1 MEALSARHTGRK
13 GAAKRPE
20 GSPRAGA
27 DAGRT
32 SRALRGRA
40 GAGDI
45 FAFPSDPATFVLTDI
60 IHAIVLGLVEGAT
73 EFIPVSS
80 TGHLIL
86 ATSALGLDPEAPRMV
101 VFNIVI
107 QLAAILAVVWAYRE
121 RILSLLRRLPS
132 DPAARRFALAIVV
145 ASIPAA
151 ALGLAIED
159 WMDENLFNP
168 IVVAVALVVGGFVI
182 LVIERFAARREPRV
196 TEMEAVGPADALKV
210 GLAQCLSLVPGV
222 SRSGATI
229 LGGVAFGLSR
239 KAAAEFSF
247 FLAIPIMI
255 GASGLKLFK
264 DAGALS
270 GADLPFFAVGC
281 IVAFVSALVVVRFL
295 IRFVAGNTFVPFAW
309 YRIGFGLVVLL
320 WYLGPGG

>member
-1 MEALSARHTGRK
+1 
-13 GAAKRPE
+13 
-20 GSPRAGA
+20 
-27 DAGRT
+27 
-32 SRALRGRA
+32 
-40 GAGDI
+40 
-45 FAFPSDPATFVLTDI
+45 VLTDI
-60 IHAIVLGLVEGAT
+60 FNAIVLGLVEGAT

-107 QLAAILAVVWAYRE
+107 QLAAILAVVWAYRD
-121 RILSLLRRLPS
+121 RILSLLRRLPG
-132 DPAARRFALAIVV
+132 DPSARRFALAVV
-145 ASIPAA
+145 IASVPAA

-159 WMDENLFNP
+159 WMDENLFKP
-168 IVVAVALVVGGFVI
+168 IVVAVALVLGGFAI
-182 LVIERFAARREPRV
+182 LLIERFATRSRPRV
-196 TEMEAVGPADALKV
+196 DEMENVGPADALKV
-210 GLAQCLSLVPGV
+210 GLAQCLSLIPGV

-264 DAGALS
+264 DGGSLTS
-270 GADLPFFAVGC
+270 ADVPFFAAGC
-281 IVAFVSALVVVRFL
+281 VVAFLSALVVVRFL
-295 IRFVAGNTFVPFAW
+295 IRFVAGHTFVAFAW
-309 YRIGFGLVVLL
+309 YRIAFGLVVLA
-320 WYLGPGG
+320 WYGLG

>member
-1 MEALSARHTGRK
+1 
-13 GAAKRPE
+13 
-20 GSPRAGA
+20 
-27 DAGRT
+27 
-32 SRALRGRA
+32 
-40 GAGDI
+40 
-45 FAFPSDPATFVLTDI
+45 VLTDI
-60 IHAIVLGLVEGAT
+60 FHAIVLGLVEGAT

-86 ATSALGLDPEAPRMV
+86 ATSALGLDPEAQRMV

-107 QLAAILAVVWAYRE
+107 QLAAILAVVWAYRD
-121 RILSLLRRLPS
+121 RIISLLRRLPS
-132 DPAARRFALAIVV
+132 DSSARRFASAVV
-145 ASIPAA
+145 IASVPAA

-168 IVVAVALVVGGFVI
+168 LVVAIALVLGGFAI
-182 LVIERFAARREPRV
+182 LLIERLAARREPRV
-196 TEMEAVGPADALKV
+196 AEMEDVGPADALKV

-264 DAGALS
+264 DGGALTS
-270 GADLPFFAVGC
+270 ADIPFFAAGC
-281 IVAFVSALVVVRFL
+281 IVAFLSALVVVRFL
-295 IRFVAGNTFVPFAW
+295 IRFVAGHTFVPFAW
-309 YRIGFGLVVLL
+309 YRIVFGLVVLA
-320 WYLGPGG
+320 WYGLG